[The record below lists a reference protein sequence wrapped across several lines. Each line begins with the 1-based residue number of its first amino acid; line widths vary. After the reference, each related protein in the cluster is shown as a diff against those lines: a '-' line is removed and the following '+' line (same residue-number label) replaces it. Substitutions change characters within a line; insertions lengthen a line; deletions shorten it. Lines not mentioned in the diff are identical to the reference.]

1 MTKVKV
7 CGIANFEDG
16 RLSLELGADMLGF
29 NFYTKSPRHVSL
41 RSAREIIAELKTDC
55 LMVGVFVNES
65 IDRILEAAALANLG
79 AIQLHGD
86 EPAQFVDALLKRTD
100 CKIVK
105 ACRVTEDFE
114 WEDAVDYDAHAI
126 LLDAYSPHD
135 RGGTGKT
142 FDWEVAKTVSKF
154 VDELWLAG
162 GLTPDNVR
170 DAIAEVQ
177 PFAVDACSS
186 LESAPGVKDPEMLR
200 RFITEAKRND

>member
-1 MTKVKV
+1 MTRVKV
-7 CGIANFEDG
+7 CGITNVEDG
-16 RLSLELGADMLGF
+16 RLALDLGADMLGF

-41 RSAREIIAELKTDC
+41 RSARDIIAELQPDT

-65 IDRILEAAALANLG
+65 IDRILETAGLANLG

-86 EPAQFVDALLKRTD
+86 ESAQFVDALRKRTD

-105 ACRVTEDFE
+105 ALRVTADFG
-114 WEDAVDYDAHAI
+114 WEDAVNYDAHAI
-126 LLDAYSPHD
+126 LLDSYSAHD

-142 FDWEVAKTVSKF
+142 FDWNVAKTVSKF

-162 GLTPDNVR
+162 GLTSDNVQ

-177 PFAVDACSS
+177 PYAVDACSS
-186 LESAPGVKDPEMLR
+186 LESALGVKDPELLR